1 MTERNTHLTIKQLPP
16 ELRPRERLI
25 QYGTGG
31 LSNAE
36 LLAIV
41 IGTGTKNRTTVQLS
55 EKLLSHFQTLGS
67 LGKSTIEELCSIDG
81 IGKVK
86 ATKVLA
92 ALELGRRMGCASPA
106 ERFTINSPEDV
117 VQFLMPDM
125 RYLDREHFKALVLNT
140 KHQVLRVIDISIG
153 SLNSSVVHP
162 RELYKM
168 VVRHNGAAVIVAHN
182 HPSGDP
188 TPSSEDIA
196 VTKRLSEAGAVL
208 GIELLDHIIL
218 GDGRFISLKEYS
230 LM

>member
-1 MTERNTHLTIKQLPP
+1 MTEGDAHLTIKQLPP

-25 QYGTGG
+25 QFGADS

-41 IGTGTKNRTTVQLS
+41 LGTGTKNRTTVQLS
-55 EKLLSHFQTLGS
+55 ERLLSCFQTLGS
-67 LGKSTIEELCSIDG
+67 VGRSTVEELCDING
-81 IGKVK
+81 IGEAK

-92 ALELGRRMGCASPA
+92 ALELGRRISMASPS
-106 ERFTINSPEDV
+106 ERTTINGPEDV
-117 VQFLMPDM
+117 ASLLMSDM
-125 RYLDREHFKALVLNT
+125 RYLDREHFRALILNI
-140 KHQVLRVIDISIG
+140 KHQVLRIVDISIG

-168 VVRHNGAAVIVAHN
+168 VIRHNGAAVIVVHN

-188 TPSSEDIA
+188 TPSSEDVA
-196 VTKRLSEAGAVL
+196 VTKRLSEAGGVL
-208 GIELLDHIIL
+208 GVELLDHIIL
-218 GDGRFISLKEYS
+218 GDGRFVSLKEYD

>member
-1 MTERNTHLTIKQLPP
+1 LTERDTHLTIKQLPP

-25 QYGTGG
+25 QFGAGS

-41 IGTGTKNRTTVQLS
+41 LGTGTKNRTTVQLS
-55 EKLLSHFQTLGS
+55 EKLLSCFQTLGS
-67 LGKSTIEELCSIDG
+67 IWRSTIEELCDISG
-81 IGKVK
+81 IGEAK

-92 ALELGRRMGCASPA
+92 ALELGRRISMAAPS
-106 ERFTINSPEDV
+106 ERHTINGPEDV
-117 VQFLMPDM
+117 AELLMPEM
-125 RYLDREHFKALVLNT
+125 RYLDREHFRALVLNT

-168 VVRHNGAAVIVAHN
+168 VIRHNGAAVIVAHN

-196 VTKRLSEAGAVL
+196 VTKRLSEAGGVL

-218 GDGRFISLKEYS
+218 GDGRFVSLNEYS

>member
-1 MTERNTHLTIKQLPP
+1 MAEREAHLTIKQLPA

-25 QYGTGG
+25 QFGAGS

-41 IGTGTKNRTTVQLS
+41 LGTGTKDKNTVQLS
-55 EKLLSHFQTLGS
+55 EKLLAHFQTLGS
-67 LGKSTIEELCSIDG
+67 LGKSTVEELCDING
-81 IGKVK
+81 IGEVK

-92 ALELGRRMGCASPA
+92 ALELGRRLGIALPS
-106 ERFTINSPEDV
+106 ERYSIDSPEDV
-117 VQFLMPDM
+117 ARLLMSDM
-125 RYLDREHFKALVLNT
+125 RYLDREHFKALILNT
-140 KHQVLRVIDISIG
+140 KHQVIRVIDVSIG

-168 VVRHNGAAVIVAHN
+168 VVRHSGAAVIVVHN

-188 TPSSEDIA
+188 TPSAEDIA
-196 VTKRLSEAGAVL
+196 ITKRLLEAGNIL

-218 GDGRFISLKEYS
+218 GDGRFVSLKEYN